1 MSGKI
6 IHVTTAVLLSLIT
19 IEINELIIPFI
30 TLIVIMLLDYI
41 TGIVKAWQKAN
52 LNSSIGIKGIIK
64 KVFNIFL
71 VIIGV
76 VLDIIIIYIF
86 PEMQVKMLFS
96 MMITFYIIINEIISI
111 LENINELGIKIPK
124 FVEKLISKLKNKID
138 DDNMKG

>member
-1 MSGKI
+1 MRGKI
-6 IHVTTAVLLSLIT
+6 IHATTAVILSLIT
-19 IEINELIIPFI
+19 NEINELIIPFI

-41 TGIVKAWQKAN
+41 AGTVKAWQKSV

-64 KVFNIFL
+64 L
-71 VIIGV
+71 VIIGII
-76 VLDIIIIYIF
+76 LDILMLYIF

-124 FVEKLISKLKNKID
+124 FVEKLIRLMTIWKDKIIWEI
-138 DDNMKG
+138 KYLRV

>member
-1 MSGKI
+1 MNSKI
-6 IHVTTAVLLSLIT
+6 IHATTAVLLSLIT

-30 TLIVIMLLDYI
+30 TLIIVMLLDYI
-41 TGIVKAWQKAN
+41 SGIAKAWQKSA
-52 LNSSIGIKGIIK
+52 LNSGIGIKGIIK

-71 VIIGV
+71 VIIGII
-76 VLDIIIIYIF
+76 LDILMLYIF
-86 PEMQVKMLFS
+86 PEMQIKMLFS
-96 MMITFYIIINEIISI
+96 LMITFYIIINEIISI

>member
-6 IHVTTAVLLSLIT
+6 IHATTAVILSLIT

-41 TGIVKAWQKAN
+41 AGTVKAWQKSV

-71 VIIGV
+71 VIIGII
-76 VLDIIIIYIF
+76 LDILMLYIF
-86 PEMQVKMLFS
+86 PEMQIKMLFS
-96 MMITFYIIINEIISI
+96 LMITFYIIINEIISI

-124 FVEKLISKLKNKID
+124 FVEILISRLKNKID
-138 DDNMKG
+138 DDDMKG